1 MSIESL
7 HTRRHLFRHIIAA
20 GMTALYLL
28 MVFSPLVSFAMHG
41 TKSVAVGIRE
51 CVGDCNL
58 CGCSPESR
66 AAHTCCCAR
75 KKQLQDHTHD
85 HDQDGASDCCSKKPE
100 QHARVHEDPADS
112 TPDCC
117 TKESA
122 PQQPVIISC
131 GCPCGGEK
139 QSALTIAGT
148 SEVLP
153 FRFTERF
160 SIPDTKT
167 TYSNLTH
174 RLTSRFGEPPDPPPQ
189 NS

>member
-1 MSIESL
+1 MSKLPS
-7 HTRRHLFRHIIAA
+7 HTEKALFRRIIAA

-28 MVFSPLVSFAMHG
+28 MVFSPLASFAMHG
-41 TKSVAVGIRE
+41 TESAAMGIRE
-51 CVGDCNL
+51 CVGDCDL

-66 AAHTCCCAR
+66 ASQTCCCAR
-75 KKQLQDHTHD
+75 KKQQQAHAHDDH
-85 HDQDGASDCCSKKPE
+85 QDGASDCCSTKPE
-100 QHARVHEDPADS
+100 QQARGGEHGDDS

-117 TKESA
+117 AKESA
-122 PQQPVIISC
+122 PQKQVIISC
-131 GCPCGGEK
+131 GCPCGNGK
-139 QSALTIAGT
+139 QSALTIAGS

-153 FRFTERF
+153 FRFTEQLT
-160 SIPDTKT
+160 IPATTT

>member
-1 MSIESL
+1 MSKQPSHTAKSL
-7 HTRRHLFRHIIAA
+7 LRHIIAA
-20 GMTALYLL
+20 GMAALYLL
-28 MVFSPLVSFAMHG
+28 MVFSPLASFAMHG
-41 TKSVAVGIRE
+41 TKSAAMGIRE
-51 CVGDCNL
+51 CIGDCNL

-66 AAHTCCCAR
+66 AAHTCCCAK
-75 KKQLQDHTHD
+75 KKQQQTHAHDDH
-85 HDQDGASDCCSKKPE
+85 QDGASDCCSTKPE
-100 QHARVHEDPADS
+100 QQARVPEHGDDS

-117 TKESA
+117 AKESA
-122 PQQPVIISC
+122 PQKPVIISC

-153 FRFTERF
+153 FRFTEQLTV
-160 SIPDTKT
+160 PDTKT

-174 RLTSRFGEPPDPPPQ
+174 RLTSRLGEPPDPPPQ